1 MRRICCVGAGLS
13 GSVIARLFAEAGH
26 RVLVVDER
34 PHIAGNCF
42 TERDDATGVM
52 VHRYGPH
59 IFHTSDE
66 EVWRYVQRFTEM
78 RPYVNRVKAVAQGRV
93 YTLPINLLTI
103 NQFFGKTFSPAEAR
117 AFLAAA
123 GRTDIAEPRTF
134 EEQGLRFVGDA
145 LYRAFF
151 HGYTRKQWGMEPS
164 ALPASILKRLPIR
177 FNYDDNYFSHAH
189 QGMPV
194 DGYTAMVARILDHPG
209 IELRL
214 SAPFEAQQEACD
226 HVFWSGAIDRWFN
239 YRAGRLGYRTLT
251 FERLEAE
258 GDVQG
263 TAVMNYCDEDVPY
276 TRIAEHK
283 YFAPWEQDSFRRS
296 VAFAEYSGACGPDD
310 TPYYPI
316 RLAGEQQQ
324 LQAYIA
330 MARAARGVTFI
341 GRLGTYRYLDMDVSI
356 REALDTGRAALSD
369 SAAGRAL
376 SAFYVDPA

>member
-1 MRRICCVGAGLS
+1 
-13 GSVIARLFAEAGH
+13 VIARLFAEAGH

-177 FNYDDNYFSHAH
+177 FNYDDNYFSHVH
-189 QGMPV
+189 QGMPA
-194 DGYTAMVARILDHPG
+194 DGYTTMVARILDHPS
-209 IELRL
+209 IEIRL
-214 SAPFEAQQEACD
+214 SAPFEAQQEAWD

-251 FERLEAE
+251 FERVEAE

-283 YFAPWEQDSFRRS
+283 YFAPWEQDGFRRS
-296 VAFAEYSGACGPDD
+296 VAFVEYSRACGVDD
-310 TPYYPI
+310 VPYYPI
-316 RLAGEQQQ
+316 RLAG
-324 LQAYIA
+324 
-330 MARAARGVTFI
+330 
-341 GRLGTYRYLDMDVSI
+341 
-356 REALDTGRAALSD
+356 
-369 SAAGRAL
+369 
-376 SAFYVDPA
+376 